1 MFMQIAILSHE
12 EKRELTTQFCIAY
25 CGILTKHK
33 LIAAGSIGNALV
45 EATGLEVET
54 LLPPEHGGV
63 EQIASMI
70 AYNEI
75 DLLFFIRS
83 TNETDNFYRSEGEN
97 EILRLCDTYNVPF
110 ATNLATAEALVMAL
124 DRGDLDFRMLIK

>member
-1 MFMQIAILSHE
+1 MQIAILSHE

-25 CGILTKHK
+25 CGILTKHQ
-33 LIAAGSIGNALV
+33 LIAAGSIGNTLT
-45 EATGLEVET
+45 EATGLEVQT

-83 TNETDNFYRSEGEN
+83 TTDSPDTVYRSEGEN
-97 EILRLCDTYNVPF
+97 EILRLCDAYNVPF